1 MHFFDPGRSKDVHR
15 YFRKEEPTLEQFFFR
30 KWPKT
35 RFALSATAFLFV
47 SFLRLTVSWVTLGML
62 ILSSGSTLLFFYF
75 SLSTDLPLGL
85 ISIGVIFPV
94 TLGIS
99 FTFGRRETLLK
110 DVAAMKSAC
119 FSMFLAARDL
129 SKPTDELKPLL
140 RELRSAVATTLIVVR
155 QTLLHLTPTGA
166 HTEIY
171 HGLDWIQQILV
182 KINRI
187 EKPEG
192 QIGEGKQRCTNIS
205 FTFYSKKE
213 HQ

>member
-1 MHFFDPGRSKDVHR
+1 MQFDPGRAREVRR
-15 YFRKEEPTLEQFFFR
+15 YFRTDEPTPEQFYFR

-35 RFALSATAFLFV
+35 SFALSATAFLFV
-47 SFLRLTVSWVTLGML
+47 SFLRLTVSWVMLGML
-62 ILSSGSTLLFFYF
+62 CLSTGSTLLFFYF

-119 FSMFLAARDL
+119 LSMFFACRDL
-129 SKPTDELKPLL
+129 TKPSEQLAPLL
-140 RELRSAVATTLIVVR
+140 CELRNAIVTTLIVVR
-155 QTLLHLTPTGA
+155 QTLLHLTPSGS
-166 HTEIY
+166 HPEIY
-171 HGLDWIQQILV
+171 HGLDWIQQVLV

-192 QIGEGKQRCTNIS
+192 QIGERDQCS
-205 FTFYSKKE
+205 
-213 HQ
+213 